1 MVELFAMEY
10 MTALGMTM
18 VLLFLDSKYPRWV
31 TALAVYVVMVLVMGV
46 VAVLYCTAG
55 LAVTVR
61 AYTLLAH
68 APSLLLLLFFSRFR
82 GWRMLFQLM
91 SAILFCM
98 LTQHAAGLVYYLSG
112 QRFWVMALSYA
123 VLTVVVICFLVRF
136 LRPLFFQTLE
146 GLRHGWWLAC
156 LAMALY
162 YGIVV
167 YVIPGYV
174 GLDQVTTVLKPAV
187 SLLMV
192 GFYMVLMLLFTST
205 RKEMEAQHGK
215 RLVEAQAAALRSRL
229 EALGAAEEETRLMR
243 HDMRHRFQTV
253 AELVGRGEDQRA
265 LAFIGAAQRKLDE
278 GKPVRWCGLAVLD
291 AVFASYFGQA
301 QRQGVRVEADIR
313 LQEPLP
319 VDEGELAIVFANALE
334 NALHACLKLPEDKR
348 WIACKAICYPKLMFQ
363 VVNPWEEEV
372 PLDGEGLPVTGQED
386 HGLGVHSIAAF
397 CQKYGALC
405 QFTQEAGEFSLRV
418 IL

>member
-31 TALAVYVVMVLVMGV
+31 TALAVYVVMVLVMGA

-162 YGIVV
+162 YGIVA

-265 LAFIGAAQRKLDE
+265 LEFIGAAQRKLDE

-334 NALHACLKLPEDKR
+334 NALHACLKLPGDKR

-372 PLDGEGLPVTGQED
+372 PLDGEGLPVAGQED

>member
-1 MVELFAMEY
+1 
-10 MTALGMTM
+10 
-18 VLLFLDSKYPRWV
+18 
-31 TALAVYVVMVLVMGV
+31 
-46 VAVLYCTAG
+46 
-55 LAVTVR
+55 
-61 AYTLLAH
+61 
-68 APSLLLLLFFSRFR
+68 
-82 GWRMLFQLM
+82 
-91 SAILFCM
+91 
-98 LTQHAAGLVYYLSG
+98 
-112 QRFWVMALSYA
+112 
-123 VLTVVVICFLVRF
+123 
-136 LRPLFFQTLE
+136 
-146 GLRHGWWLAC
+146 
-156 LAMALY
+156 
-162 YGIVV
+162 
-167 YVIPGYV
+167 
-174 GLDQVTTVLKPAV
+174 
-187 SLLMV
+187 
-192 GFYMVLMLLFTST
+192 
-205 RKEMEAQHGK
+205 MEAQHGK

-278 GKPVRWCGLAVLD
+278 GKPVRWCGPALLD

>member
-31 TALAVYVVMVLVMGV
+31 TALAVYVVMVLVMGA

-265 LAFIGAAQRKLDE
+265 LEFIGAAQRKLDE

-334 NALHACLKLPEDKR
+334 NALHACLKLPGDKR

-372 PLDGEGLPVTGQED
+372 PLDGEGLPVAGQED